1 MSQPTWHFYFI
12 KAVKTLIMKKTFIYL
27 LSLSFALAV
36 VSCGGTRDDK
46 NIAEPYPTTDTT
58 KKVENKNDENNTNR
72 DNTGT
77 TSNEGG
83 H

>member
-1 MSQPTWHFYFI
+1 
-12 KAVKTLIMKKTFIYL
+12 MKKSIICF
-27 LSLSFALAV
+27 LSLTFTITL

-58 KKVENKNDENNTNR
+58 KKMENKNDENNTNR
-72 DNTGT
+72 DNTAT
-77 TSNEGG
+77 TAHENS